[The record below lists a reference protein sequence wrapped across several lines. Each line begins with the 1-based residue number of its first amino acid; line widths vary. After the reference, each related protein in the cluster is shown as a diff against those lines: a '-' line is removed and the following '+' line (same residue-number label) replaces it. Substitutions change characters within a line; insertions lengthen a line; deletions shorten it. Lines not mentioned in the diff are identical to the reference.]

1 MGYLAQILKG
11 EVMVEDRT
19 SCQEFTGSW
28 AKLGQAN
35 QDRLAHSRRKCAIKN
50 FGVER
55 GSLRIEHPVFP
66 FDKSGHQYTT
76 CKQRLE
82 HFYHEE
88 RLPLRFSEQPLTE
101 PPGAESAI
109 RGLDMV
115 RRRLKGGAYSLFSL
129 LFSICSRE

>member
-11 EVMVEDRT
+11 EVMVEDCT
-19 SCQEFTGSW
+19 SCQEFTGGW

-50 FGVER
+50 NGVEQ
-55 GSLRIEHPVFP
+55 GNLRIEHPPFP
-66 FDKSGHQYTT
+66 FDQSGHQYTAR
-76 CKQRLE
+76 KQRLE
-82 HFYHEE
+82 HFYRVE

-101 PPGAESAI
+101 PLGAESAL
-109 RGLDMV
+109 RGLDLV
-115 RRRLKGGAYSLFSL
+115 RGRLKGGAYSLFSL